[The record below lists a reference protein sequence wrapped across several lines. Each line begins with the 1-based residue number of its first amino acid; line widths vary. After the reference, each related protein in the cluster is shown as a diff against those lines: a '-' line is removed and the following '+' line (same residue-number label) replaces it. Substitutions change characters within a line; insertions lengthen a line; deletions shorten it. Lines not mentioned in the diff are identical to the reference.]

1 MAKDKEV
8 KRVSVLKEIADRM
21 LESDN
26 YLVERIIS
34 DNDKIAAEM
43 LIERHY
49 KYIYKVIYL
58 QTMDEELSKDLTQE
72 VFILVLRSLEQYNN
86 SKASFKT
93 WIVKIAQN
101 RIIDYRRSK
110 QGLQNSMTL
119 PLDGRDME
127 ALDNVEK
134 SAIYRYE
141 SDKIQ
146 EKLGGYDKEARKI
159 FEMKVKEEYTF
170 EEISRQTGISLSGV
184 KRKYYGLVKKLRK
197 EMREY
202 DESEVS
208 DKNRDTS
215 TGARDY

>member
-110 QGLQNSMTL
+110 QSLQNSMTL
-119 PLDGRDME
+119 ALDDRDME
-127 ALDNVEK
+127 ASDNVEK